1 MKKHKPYKP
10 KMTMTEWMTQWQSI
24 TFHLRSLKNEK
35 LNNLPIVPDKTSIEY
50 DYYKRDQR
58 RKAGLL

>member
-1 MKKHKPYKP
+1 MQKSKGYMP
-10 KMTMTEWMTQWQSI
+10 KMTMTEWAAHWISI
-24 TFHLRSLKNEK
+24 TYYLRSLKNEK
-35 LNNLPIVPDKTSIEY
+35 LNNMPIVPDKVSIEY